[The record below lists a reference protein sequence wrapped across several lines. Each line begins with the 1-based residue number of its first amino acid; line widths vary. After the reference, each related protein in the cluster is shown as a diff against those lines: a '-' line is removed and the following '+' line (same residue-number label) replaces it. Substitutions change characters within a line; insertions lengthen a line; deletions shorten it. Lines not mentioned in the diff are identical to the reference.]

1 MHAAG
6 AQNVSLRGQYN
17 SLCGLTSKITPLVG
31 SAGRP
36 TATFCVQRRYRSLLL
51 QLLKSRTIPPMAAEE
66 TMSIQRAE
74 NVDHQLIRA
83 IGVPGLT
90 ANIVNSTIGAGIF
103 VLPALVAK
111 GLGPAAPLA
120 FICCAIAMVLFVTC
134 FAIAGSRVSL
144 TGGLYAYVEVAF
156 GRYVGFLAGVLYGI
170 TALGAVAGGG
180 NVLVNSIAIVAPF
193 LGNPVM
199 RIVVMIAVYGTLV
212 LINVRGVRGGAGA
225 VTVVTLAKLVP
236 LLLFICAGIFL
247 IHPANLSW
255 GAWPSSKAL
264 GDSVILLIFAFVGIE
279 VALIPSGEV
288 KNPARTVPRSAYLAL
303 VITTVIYILIQI
315 VGQGT
320 LGADLANHPDAPL
333 AESAA
338 TFLGNLGRT
347 ILLAGATISA
357 FGFVTSDIL
366 SSPRMIFAFG
376 RDGALPQFFAHVHPR
391 YRSPDVAIITYA
403 TLAFLL
409 SISGTFEKLAVL
421 SNVAVLLMYLLCCA
435 ACWVLVQRDVR
446 ADGAKPFNFPGMTI
460 VPALAIVAILWILAH
475 ATSREF
481 VVTGIVL
488 AVASVVYLVRGQVRR
503 KA

>member
-1 MHAAG
+1 
-6 AQNVSLRGQYN
+6 
-17 SLCGLTSKITPLVG
+17 
-31 SAGRP
+31 
-36 TATFCVQRRYRSLLL
+36 
-51 QLLKSRTIPPMAAEE
+51 MADE
-66 TMSIQRAE
+66 TVSIQQAE
-74 NVDHQLIRA
+74 QVDDQLVRG
-83 IGVPGLT
+83 IGIPALT
-90 ANIVNSTIGAGIF
+90 ANIVSSTIGAGIF
-103 VLPALVAK
+103 VIPATVAA

-156 GRYVGFLAGVLYGI
+156 GHYIGFLAGVLYGI
-170 TALGAVAGGG
+170 TALGAVAGAV
-180 NVLVNSIAIVAPF
+180 NVLVNSIVIVAPF
-193 LGNPVM
+193 LGSGVM
-199 RIVVMIAVYGTLV
+199 RIIVMIVVYGSLV
-212 LINVRGVRGGAGA
+212 VINVRGVRGGAGA
-225 VTVVTLAKLVP
+225 VTVVTFAKLLP
-236 LLLFICAGIFL
+236 LLLFICAGIFF
-247 IHPANLSW
+247 IHPANLTW
-255 GAWPSSKAL
+255 TVWPGSKSL
-264 GDSVILLIFAFVGIE
+264 GDAVILLIFAFVGIE

-303 VITTVIYILIQI
+303 LVTTVIYILIQL
-315 VGQGT
+315 VAQGT
-320 LGADLANHPDAPL
+320 LGAHLANHPHAPL

-338 TFLGNLGRT
+338 KFLGNLGRT

-435 ACWVLVQRDVR
+435 ACWVLVHRDVR
-446 ADGAKPFNFPGMTI
+446 ADGPPFNFPGMKI
-460 VPALAIVAILWILAH
+460 VPALAIVAIIWILTY
-475 ATSREF
+475 ATAREF
-481 VVTGIVL
+481 LVTGIVL
-488 AVASVVYLVRGQVRR
+488 ALASILYFVRTSVARSGR
-503 KA
+503 